1 MISALPDALNA
12 EIVLGS
18 ISNIKDAVNWLA
30 YSYLYVRMLKNPTLY
45 GIQLD
50 EAEKDEFLLQRR
62 TDLAHTAA
70 AILDKHSL
78 VKYDKKSGNFQ
89 VTQLGRVAS
98 HYYIK
103 YASMSVYNENLKP
116 HIGMIDLFRIFS
128 FSSEFKQIPI
138 REEEKQEIAK
148 LMVKVPV
155 PIKGSIEEPSSKINI
170 LLQSY
175 ISQFKIE
182 GYAISSDMVYV
193 SQSAGRI
200 MRALFEICL
209 KRGWAQLSLIILNIC
224 KMIEKRMWSTMTPL
238 RQFK

>member
-1 MISALPDALNA
+1 
-12 EIVLGS
+12 
-18 ISNIKDAVNWLA
+18 
-30 YSYLYVRMLKNPTLY
+30 MLKNPTLY
-45 GIQLD
+45 GIPLEESENDQY
-50 EAEKDEFLLQRR
+50 LLQRR
-62 TDLAHTAA
+62 TDLVHTAA
-70 AILDKHSL
+70 SILDKHGL
-78 VKYDKKSGNFQ
+78 MKYDKKTGVFQ

-116 HIGMIDLFRIFS
+116 HIGMIDLFRLFS

-148 LMVKVPV
+148 LMVKVPI

-175 ISQFKIE
+175 ISQFKID
-182 GYAISSDMVYV
+182 GYAISSDMVYI

-200 MRALFEICL
+200 MRALFEICS
-209 KRGWAQLSLIILNIC
+209 KRGWAQLSLIILNVC

>member
-1 MISALPDALNA
+1 MPDALNA
-12 EIVLGS
+12 EIVLGT

-45 GIQLD
+45 GITLEESENDQ
-50 EAEKDEFLLQRR
+50 FLLQRR
-62 TDLAHTAA
+62 TDLAHSAA
-70 AILDKHSL
+70 STLDKHGL
-78 VKYDKKSGNFQ
+78 IKYDKKTGIFQ

-116 HIGMIDLFRIFS
+116 HIGLIDLFRLFS
-128 FSSEFKQIPI
+128 FSAEFKQIPV

-155 PIKGSIEEPSSKINI
+155 PIKGSIEEPASKINI

-175 ISQFKIE
+175 ISQFKID
-182 GYAISSDMVYV
+182 GYAISSDMVYI

-200 MRALFEICL
+200 MRALFEICS
-209 KRGWAQLSLIILNIC
+209 KRGWAQLSLIILNVC